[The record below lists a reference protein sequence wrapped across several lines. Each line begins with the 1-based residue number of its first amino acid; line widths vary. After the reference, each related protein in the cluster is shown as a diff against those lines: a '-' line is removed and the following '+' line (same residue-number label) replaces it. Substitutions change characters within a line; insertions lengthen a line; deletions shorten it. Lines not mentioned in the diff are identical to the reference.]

1 MDREEKIISEG
12 YNRDRMTE
20 EGGNRGNEENTK
32 KK

>member
-1 MDREEKIISEG
+1 MDREEKIISDG

-20 EGGNRGNEENTK
+20 EGGKRGNEEDIK